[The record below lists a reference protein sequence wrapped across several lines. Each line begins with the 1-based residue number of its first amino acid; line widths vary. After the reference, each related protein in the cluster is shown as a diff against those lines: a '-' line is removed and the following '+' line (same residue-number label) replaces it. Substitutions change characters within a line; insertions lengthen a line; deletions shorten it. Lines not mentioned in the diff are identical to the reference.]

1 MAAQLKVFLDKDCS
15 KELPI
20 SESGNPLL
28 FLGTQKGLNGDDG
41 EIWKSSVY
49 VKNIGTRAALHTR
62 LYLQNVAPG
71 DEYLTIENPDIGD
84 LRELETKEVKLI
96 VYVPRDTAVKDCTF
110 QVILDYYTLPDIDE
124 VFHNPYTDAREVAE

>member
-20 SESGNPLL
+20 SESGRPLL

-84 LRELETKEVKLI
+84 LRELEAKEVKLI
-96 VYVPRDTAVKDCTF
+96 VYVPRYTAVKDCTF

-124 VFHNPYTDAREVAE
+124 VFHNPYTDAREVVG